1 MAFQT
6 GLLWAYM
13 SEATTEPQYLK
24 YDGPSYTNDEWLRRT
39 VPIF

>member
-13 SEATTEPQYLK
+13 SEATRNHSIFK
-24 YDGPSYTNDEWLRRT
+24 YDGPSYTNDEWPRQT
-39 VPIF
+39 VPVF